1 MNRNFIETN
10 VVVVAIILYMIVY
23 GIITIWKP
31 AFLYKPDNSLRQFGI
46 GYKSKTILPM
56 WLFALLSGI
65 ICYLAAIY
73 YMEFQRYI

>member
-65 ICYLAAIY
+65 ICYLAVIY